1 MDFRDVPFFY
11 VPLEV
16 RLKLLNLDIPSSGY
30 GNNWKFLAGQL
41 GFSGNQVL
49 SLETKKSSHGSN
61 TLKLFEEYSKDL
73 SNTVGKLIEALKQ
86 IKRPRESNELEGA
99 EKQILHAY
107 DVSKVSTFGLS
118 LASEDKSSQYMYN
131 SQNDAKSNNLDTY
144 YSNFDAITSISG
156 YQVPFLKSS
165 SYYQKTSNYYTQHN
179 SVRNSSKYF
188 CEDLDNESSSSSLL
202 PKNSGKY
209 SVSGLKVTLPPE
221 DHFSSKKFGSIRL
234 FISYPDGEKSF
245 LRNVLSLCQH
255 LDLLFHCNVDLKNHR
270 LNKQKVEDYFQ
281 YADFVLVCCNKEYK
295 KSVEFQSNLINDEN
309 PQALHT
315 KLIYDNM
322 YDLYTSGKNIDHFI
336 PVVLNGCT
344 VSDIPNWLIKDS
356 IFMWPSQKK
365 DIISYITSKKQLLL

>member
-1 MDFRDVPFFY
+1 MDFRDVPFVY
-11 VPLEV
+11 VPYEV
-16 RLKLLNLDIPSSGY
+16 RVKLLNLDIPSSGY

-99 EKQILHAY
+99 EKQILQAY
-107 DVSKVSTFGLS
+107 DVSKISTFGFS
-118 LASEDKSSQYMYN
+118 LESEDKSSQYIYN

-144 YSNFDAITSISG
+144 YSNFDAVTSISG
-156 YQVPFLKSS
+156 YQHISLKSS
-165 SYYQKTSNYYTQHN
+165 SYYQKTSDYYSRHN
-179 SVRNSSKYF
+179 SVKNSSKYF
-188 CEDLDNESSSSSLL
+188 HEDLDNESSSSSLL
-202 PKNSGKY
+202 QKNSGKY
-209 SVSGLKVTLPPE
+209 SSVDLKVTLP
-221 DHFSSKKFGSIRL
+221 SKKFGNIRL

-245 LRNVLSLCQH
+245 LHHVLSLCQH

-270 LNKQKVEDYFQ
+270 LSKQKVKDYFQ
-281 YADFVLVCCNKEYK
+281 HADFVLVCCNNEYK
-295 KSVEFQSNLINDEN
+295 KSVESQSNLINDDN

-322 YDLYTSGKNIDHFI
+322 YKLSTSGRSIDHFI
-336 PVVLNGCT
+336 PVVLKGCS
-344 VSDIPNWLIKDS
+344 VSDIPDWLTKNN
-356 IFMWPSQKK
+356 IFIWPSQKM